1 MSRGSMCTELL
12 RVLQQFMSETAAR
25 LVLRGTLE
33 PLRLSAESVGS
44 AELPR
49 VIEALEPATRHFV
62 DPARR
67 PQLAAQLRTLTT
79 PTTPTTVAALFPT
92 AAAPAAPKPSVT
104 PPSGTPAGAAPAA
117 RASTGPEVRATTYLV
132 RTEADA
138 SHARLAA
145 RMMCEAMGGRGYECQ
160 KVATAVSELAR
171 NQIAYAGG
179 GTIQLTPE
187 QTPRRLLRVRAEDQG
202 RGIPELERVLSGNY
216 RSKTGMGLGI
226 LGVKRLA
233 DRFDVRTGPSG
244 TQVDFEVWL

>member
-1 MSRGSMCTELL
+1 VSRGTMCAELL

-33 PLRLSAESVGS
+33 PLRLSLESVGS
-44 AELPR
+44 SELPR

-67 PQLAAQLRTLTT
+67 PQLAAQLRTLAVPSGGAAPSSSASLFT
-79 PTTPTTVAALFPT
+79 PVPASVSAPAPVS
-92 AAAPAAPKPSVT
+92 AAAPAR
-104 PPSGTPAGAAPAA
+104 PAA
-117 RASTGPEVRATTYLV
+117 AAPEVRATTYLV

-145 RMMCEAMGGRGYECQ
+145 RLLCETMGGRGYECQ

-179 GTIQLTPE
+179 GTIQLAPE
-187 QTPRRLLRVRAEDQG
+187 QAPRRLLRVRAEDQG
-202 RGIPELERVLSGNY
+202 RGIPDLERVLSGTY
-216 RSKTGMGLGI
+216 RSKTGMGLGL

-233 DRFDVRTGPSG
+233 DRFDVRTGPNG

>member
-1 MSRGSMCTELL
+1 MT
-12 RVLQQFMSETAAR
+12 ETAAR

-33 PLRLSAESVGS
+33 PLRLSADTLGA

-67 PQLAAQLRTLTT
+67 PDLAARLRALTATATVPSGLSATREPT
-79 PTTPTTVAALFPT
+79 P
-92 AAAPAAPKPSVT
+92 APAT
-104 PPSGTPAGAAPAA
+104 TTMDA
-117 RASTGPEVRATTYLV
+117 RPTTYLV

-145 RMMCEAMGGRGYECQ
+145 RALCESMGGRGYECQ

-171 NQIAYAGG
+171 NQISYAGG
-179 GTIQLTPE
+179 GTIQLIPV
-187 QTPRRLLRVRAEDQG
+187 QTPRKLLRVRAEDQG
-202 RGIPELERVLSGNY
+202 RGIPELERVLSGTY

-233 DRFDVRTGPSG
+233 DRFEVKTGATG
-244 TQVDFEVWL
+244 TQVEFEVWL

>member
-33 PLRLSAESVGS
+33 PLRLSLESVGS

-67 PQLAAQLRTLTT
+67 PQLAAQLRTLAT
-79 PTTPTTVAALFPT
+79 PAASAVSSLYP
-92 AAAPAAPKPSVT
+92 AAAPASKPSLT
-104 PPSGTPAGAAPAA
+104 PPHGTPVVAPPAAPA
-117 RASTGPEVRATTYLV
+117 PEVRATTYLV
-132 RTEADA
+132 RTESDA

-145 RMMCEAMGGRGYECQ
+145 RMMCETLGGRGYECQ

-179 GTIQLTPE
+179 GTIQLAPE
-187 QTPRRLLRVRAEDQG
+187 QAPRRLLRVRAEDQG
-202 RGIPELERVLSGNY
+202 RGIPDLERVLSGTY
-216 RSKTGMGLGI
+216 RSKTGMGLGL

-233 DRFDVRTGPSG
+233 DRFDVRTGPTG

>member
-1 MSRGSMCTELL
+1 MT
-12 RVLQQFMSETAAR
+12 ETAAR

-33 PLRLSAESVGS
+33 PLRLSADTLGA

-67 PQLAAQLRTLTT
+67 PDLAARLRALTATATVPSGLSAAREPT
-79 PTTPTTVAALFPT
+79 P
-92 AAAPAAPKPSVT
+92 APAMT
-104 PPSGTPAGAAPAA
+104 TMDA
-117 RASTGPEVRATTYLV
+117 RPTTYLV

-145 RMMCEAMGGRGYECQ
+145 RALCESMGGRGYECQ

-171 NQIAYAGG
+171 NQISYAGG
-179 GTIQLTPE
+179 GTIQLIPV
-187 QTPRRLLRVRAEDQG
+187 QTPRKLLRVRAEDQG
-202 RGIPELERVLSGNY
+202 RGIPELERVLSGTY

-233 DRFDVRTGPSG
+233 DRFEVKTGATG
-244 TQVDFEVWL
+244 TQVEFEVWL

>member
-1 MSRGSMCTELL
+1 MCTELL

-33 PLRLSAESVGS
+33 PLRLSLDSVGS

-67 PQLAAQLRTLTT
+67 PQLAAQLRTLAT
-79 PTTPTTVAALFPT
+79 PSASAVSALYP
-92 AAAPAAPKPSVT
+92 AAAT
-104 PPSGTPAGAAPAA
+104 PAA
-117 RASTGPEVRATTYLV
+117 RASLTPPHGTPVVAPAAPAPEVRATTYLV
-132 RTEADA
+132 RTESDA

-145 RMMCEAMGGRGYECQ
+145 RMMCETLGGRGYECQ

-179 GTIQLTPE
+179 GTIQLAPE
-187 QTPRRLLRVRAEDQG
+187 QAPRRLLRVRAEDQG
-202 RGIPELERVLSGNY
+202 RGIPDLERVLSGTY
-216 RSKTGMGLGI
+216 RSMGLGL

-233 DRFDVRTGPSG
+233 DRFDVRTGPAG

>member
-1 MSRGSMCTELL
+1 MT
-12 RVLQQFMSETAAR
+12 ETAAR

-33 PLRLSAESVGS
+33 PLRLSADTLGA

-67 PQLAAQLRTLTT
+67 PDLAARLRALTATATVPSGLSAAREPT
-79 PTTPTTVAALFPT
+79 P
-92 AAAPAAPKPSVT
+92 APAT
-104 PPSGTPAGAAPAA
+104 TTMDA
-117 RASTGPEVRATTYLV
+117 RPTTYLV

-145 RMMCEAMGGRGYECQ
+145 RALCESMGGRGYECQ

-171 NQIAYAGG
+171 NQISYAGG
-179 GTIQLTPE
+179 GTIQLIPV
-187 QTPRRLLRVRAEDQG
+187 QTPRKLLRVRAEDQG
-202 RGIPELERVLSGNY
+202 RGIPELERVLSGTY

-233 DRFDVRTGPSG
+233 DRFEVKTGATG
-244 TQVDFEVWL
+244 TQVEFEVWL

>member
-33 PLRLSAESVGS
+33 PLRLSLESVGS

-67 PQLAAQLRTLTT
+67 PQLAAQLRTLAT
-79 PTTPTTVAALFPT
+79 PAASAMSAQYPAAAKPSPTPPQGTPVV
-92 AAAPAAPKPSVT
+92 APAAS
-104 PPSGTPAGAAPAA
+104 A
-117 RASTGPEVRATTYLV
+117 GPEVRATTYLV
-132 RTEADA
+132 RTESDA

-145 RMMCEAMGGRGYECQ
+145 RMMCETLGGRGYECQ

-179 GTIQLTPE
+179 GTIQLAPE

-202 RGIPELERVLSGNY
+202 RGIPDLERVLSGTY
-216 RSKTGMGLGI
+216 RSKTGMGLGL

>member
-1 MSRGSMCTELL
+1 MT
-12 RVLQQFMSETAAR
+12 ETAAR

-33 PLRLSAESVGS
+33 PLRLSADTLSA

-62 DPARR
+62 DAARR
-67 PQLAAQLRTLTT
+67 PDLAARLRALMVGTATVPSGLNARE
-79 PTTPTTVAALFPT
+79 PTVL
-92 AAAPAAPKPSVT
+92 AAAPTVMD
-104 PPSGTPAGAAPAA
+104 
-117 RASTGPEVRATTYLV
+117 VRPTTYLV
-132 RTEADA
+132 RTESDA

-145 RMMCEAMGGRGYECQ
+145 RALCESMGGRGYECQ

-179 GTIQLTPE
+179 GTIQLIPV
-187 QTPRRLLRVRAEDQG
+187 QSPRKLLRVRAEDQG
-202 RGIPELERVLSGNY
+202 RGIPELERVLSGTY

-233 DRFDVRTGPSG
+233 DRFEVNTGASG
-244 TQVDFEVWL
+244 TLVEFEVWL

>member
-1 MSRGSMCTELL
+1 MSRGSTCAELL
-12 RVLQQFMSETAAR
+12 RVLQQFMSDTAAR

-33 PLRLSAESVGS
+33 PLRLSLESLGA

-67 PQLAAQLRTLTT
+67 PQLAAQLRTLAV
-79 PTTPTTVAALFPT
+79 PAP
-92 AAAPAAPKPSVT
+92 APAAGAVPSAR
-104 PPSGTPAGAAPAA
+104 PSPAA
-117 RASTGPEVRATTYLV
+117 LELRATTYLV
-132 RTEADA
+132 RTESDA

-145 RMMCEAMGGRGYECQ
+145 RSLCETMGGRGYECQ

-179 GTIQLTPE
+179 GTIQLAPE
-187 QTPRRLLRVRAEDQG
+187 QSPRRLLRVRAEDQG
-202 RGIPELERVLSGNY
+202 RGIPDLERVLSGTY
-216 RSKTGMGLGI
+216 RSKTGMGLGL

-233 DRFDVRTGPSG
+233 DRFDVRTGPNG

>member
-1 MSRGSMCTELL
+1 MCADVL
-12 RVLQQFMSETAAR
+12 RVLQLFMSDTAAR

-33 PLRLSAESVGS
+33 PLRLSAETVGA

-67 PQLAAQLRTLTT
+67 PQLAAQLRTLTQ
-79 PTTPTTVAALFPT
+79 PAAPGKPLAP
-92 AAAPAAPKPSVT
+92 APKAPAA
-104 PPSGTPAGAAPAA
+104 
-117 RASTGPEVRATTYLV
+117 GPELRATTYLV
-132 RTEADA
+132 RTESDA

-145 RMMCEAMGGRGYECQ
+145 RMMCESMGGRGFECQ

-187 QTPRRLLRVRAEDQG
+187 QAPRRLLRVRAEDQG
-202 RGIPELERVLSGNY
+202 RGIPDLERVLSGTY
-216 RSKTGMGLGI
+216 RSKTGMGLGL

-233 DRFDVRTGPSG
+233 DRFDVRTGPNG
-244 TQVDFEVWL
+244 TLVDFEVWL

>member
-1 MSRGSMCTELL
+1 MT
-12 RVLQQFMSETAAR
+12 ETAAR

-33 PLRLSAESVGS
+33 PLRLSADTLGA

-67 PQLAAQLRTLTT
+67 PDLAARLRALTAT
-79 PTTPTTVAALFPT
+79 ATV
-92 AAAPAAPKPSVT
+92 
-104 PPSGTPAGAAPAA
+104 PSGLSAA
-117 RASTGPEVRATTYLV
+117 REPTPVPATTTMDARPTTYLV

-145 RMMCEAMGGRGYECQ
+145 RALCESMGGRGYECQ

-171 NQIAYAGG
+171 NQISYAGG
-179 GTIQLTPE
+179 GTIQLIPV
-187 QTPRRLLRVRAEDQG
+187 QTPRKLLRVRAEDQG
-202 RGIPELERVLSGNY
+202 RGIPELERVLSGTY

-233 DRFDVRTGPSG
+233 DRFEVKTGATG
-244 TQVDFEVWL
+244 TQVEFEVWL

>member
-1 MSRGSMCTELL
+1 MSRGVTSTQLL
-12 RVLQQFMSETAAR
+12 GVLQHFMTETAAR

-33 PLRLSAESVGS
+33 PLRLSADTLGA

-67 PQLAAQLRTLTT
+67 PDLAARLRALTAT
-79 PTTPTTVAALFPT
+79 ATV
-92 AAAPAAPKPSVT
+92 
-104 PPSGTPAGAAPAA
+104 PSGLSAA
-117 RASTGPEVRATTYLV
+117 REPTPVPATTTMDARPTTYLV

-145 RMMCEAMGGRGYECQ
+145 RALCESMGGRGYECQ

-171 NQIAYAGG
+171 NQISYAGG
-179 GTIQLTPE
+179 GTIQLIPV
-187 QTPRRLLRVRAEDQG
+187 QTPRKLLRVRAEDQG
-202 RGIPELERVLSGNY
+202 RGIPELERVLSGTY

-233 DRFDVRTGPSG
+233 DRFEVKTGATG
-244 TQVDFEVWL
+244 TQVEFEVWL